1 MKSFLY
7 RFCKTLSGL
16 CAITLVL
23 ALGMSAGN
31 GEIFG
36 VRFAAAQSAPEA
48 IDVRA
53 VNQRIREAMAVQ
65 DRHTEQLIRIPG
77 VVGIGTGIG
86 ANGRPVIRVFS
97 RVPGISGIPQTLD
110 GVPVT
115 VKVTGMFIAYIDPR
129 DRIDRP
135 VPIGVSTGHPD
146 ITAGT
151 IGARVKDEGGNV
163 YALSNNHVY
172 ANQNDADIGDSILQ
186 PGTFDGGS
194 DPADKIGELFDFEVI
209 DFSIFGSNT
218 MDAAI
223 AGTTPGEL
231 GQATLPQGY
240 GMPNSIIF
248 GDMDRDGFFD
258 NKNDLLQLPVQKFGR
273 TASLTHG
280 QISEINVTSAVCY
293 ANCSDIFESKFA
305 WFQDQISIISNTAE
319 AFSGGGDSGSLVL
332 TDDPDKNPV
341 ALLFAGSENS
351 TLANRIDLVLDRF
364 DVSIDGAAPEDI
376 CQSDFDMD
384 RDVDGYDLLLLLE
397 FYPSGS
403 SADLNDDGSVNS
415 DDLSVFSDEFGRND
429 CP

>member
-36 VRFAAAQSAPEA
+36 VRFAAAQSEPETIA
-48 IDVRA
+48 VRA

-223 AGTTPGEL
+223 AGTTPSEL

-273 TASLTHG
+273 TTGLTHG

-293 ANCSDIFESKFA
+293 ANCSDLFESKLA
-305 WFQDQISIISNTAE
+305 WFEDQISIISNTTA

-332 TDDPDKNPV
+332 TDDPDKHPV

-376 CQSDFDMD
+376 CQSDFDLD
-384 RDVDGYDLLLLLE
+384 ADVDGYDLLLLLE

-403 SADLNDDGSVNS
+403 SADLNDDGFVNS